1 MRMMKTRLKAT
12 FAEGMTYE
20 KTDWESIKIQVSG
33 CQREYIEK
41 LYGRTL
47 CVPEHTVHNVQYTIY
62 TKMKYEFEIF
72 KSEVEVSIN
81 CFLAVKRKHFPHSI
95 N

>member
-1 MRMMKTRLKAT
+1 MMKTRLKAT

-47 CVPEHTVHNVQYTIY
+47 CVPEHTEHNVQYTIY
-62 TKMKYEFEIF
+62 NIYTKMKYCMNLKFLKA
-72 KSEVEVSIN
+72 KSRSQLIA
-81 CFLAVKRKHFPHSI
+81 F
-95 N
+95 